1 MPDRI
6 THDILAEIVE
16 IAADAI
22 ICMDAFQ
29 RITFFNKGAEAIF
42 GWTSAEIVGQR
53 IETLIPERYRSSHP
67 RHVAEFGRSQVTARR
82 MGERREIAGVRKNGE
97 EFPAEAAIAQVH
109 QAGDVVYSV
118 VLRDVTVRK
127 RFEQRQQFL
136 AEAGE
141 KLASAFGSS
150 ETLNQVARL
159 AVPTMADGCILENR
173 IGNGFLAGA
182 AAHVDPAIEEMLDE
196 IGLAGARVPLRGHP
210 LTEILAKPL
219 PVLLQSQA
227 ASRLLEASATPAYIK
242 AVRAMNP
249 QSALFLPLVARE
261 QLIGALTLFRTSRG
275 FDGDDLGFAED
286 LARLAA
292 LALDNARLHDTVRAS
307 LRSRDEMLG
316 VVSHDLRN
324 PVAAVKMLSRTLLGS
339 QENDGTQAHESI
351 ALIFQAAEQMDALI
365 RDLLDVNRLD
375 AGNLVI
381 STVPVEPSALLTDSL
396 QTLRPLVEEK
406 GIDLDLQIEDVVA
419 VLHYEDLRDVILVVQ
434 DGGMVVTGVADR
446 ATDRIGR
453 LVYLDAAN
461 PVNGQSLVDIAGPL
475 MNVARDVG
483 QVVDGIELVLWPAP
497 EAGMFYGVTDPD
509 DLAWM
514 ADRLTPHPWRCFE
527 QPLVLTNEA
536 ALWAIPQYHIVCTS
550 TLATRDRELI
560 DRARREGRLW
570 DIDTG
575 HDLMITEPNAVAGAL
590 LEIAQ

>member
-1 MPDRI
+1 MELEVNPAHAQPTIQREWSLSWVGGLFRGKRRFFVGDNRTRMPDRI

-67 RHVAEFGRSQVTARR
+67 RHVAEFGRSQVTARQ

-109 QAGDVVYSV
+109 QDGDVVYSV
-118 VLRDVTVRK
+118 VLRDVTLRK
-127 RFEQRQQFL
+127 RFEERQQFL

-150 ETLNQVARL
+150 ETLSQVARL
-159 AVPTMADGCILENR
+159 AVPTIADGCILENR
-173 IGNGFLAGA
+173 VGNGFMAGA

-196 IGLAGARVPLRGHP
+196 VGLAGARVPPKGHP
-210 LTEILAKPL
+210 LIEILRKPT
-219 PVLLQSQA
+219 PILLQSQA
-227 ASRLLEASATPAYIK
+227 TSRLLEASANPAYIR
-242 AVRAMNP
+242 AVAAMNP
-249 QSALFLPLVARE
+249 QSALFLPLIARD

-286 LARLAA
+286 MARLAA
-292 LALDNARLHDTVRAS
+292 LALDNARLHDTVRAN

-324 PVAAVKMLSRTLLGS
+324 PVAAVKMLSRTLLGAEQS
-339 QENDGTQAHESI
+339 DRTQAHENI
-351 ALIFQAAEQMDALI
+351 ELIFQAAEQMDALI

-375 AGNLVI
+375 AGKLAI
-381 STVPVEPSALLTDSL
+381 TTAPVEPSALLTDSL

-406 GIDLDLQIEDVVA
+406 GIGLDLQIETGLPKVA
-419 VLHYEDLRDVILVVQ
+419 
-434 DGGMVVTGVADR
+434 ADR
-446 ATDRIGR
+446 DRIQQTLSNLVGNAIKFSPAGSKIVVLARSDSDSVVFSVLDSGSGIAAEHLPRVFDRYWQSSRTDRQGAGLGLAIAKGIVEAHGGR
-453 LVYLDAAN
+453 IWIESRPHEGTTASFTL
-461 PVNGQSLVDIAGPL
+461 PL
-475 MNVARDVG
+475 A
-483 QVVDGIELVLWPAP
+483 
-497 EAGMFYGVTDPD
+497 
-509 DLAWM
+509 
-514 ADRLTPHPWRCFE
+514 
-527 QPLVLTNEA
+527 
-536 ALWAIPQYHIVCTS
+536 
-550 TLATRDRELI
+550 
-560 DRARREGRLW
+560 
-570 DIDTG
+570 
-575 HDLMITEPNAVAGAL
+575 
-590 LEIAQ
+590 